1 MRQDDRPS
9 MPPRVGP
16 GTSPVGR
23 MVGGALL
30 GAVLGF
36 ATYWL
41 GAALIAA
48 DELMALPRT
57 MLPGEF
63 QRPIQSFTYWE
74 LLLVTVAAIL
84 GSSIS
89 RYRWRIPGILSFVGL
104 LSLTGGYL
112 AYALWVSIPSVDPSQ
127 RWLSIILVSAETAS
141 LGLVVLSSFYCLDV
155 AARRR
160 WDRIPSKHAFDPS
173 LRPKVALIV
182 PTFNE
187 PYEMVEQTIAHL
199 VRQDYPK
206 SHYKVYLAD
215 DSTDQELRVRLKA
228 CCKALGAV
236 YVSRPDRSGFKAG
249 AINYVNDNHLP
260 GADLIGIIDADYW
273 VDPDWL
279 KSTVGH
285 FIDPTIAFVQTP
297 QDYRNEDESFLTR
310 QYKRAEAYFYHA
322 MMPSRNE
329 VNAIIF
335 CGTMG
340 IIRKK
345 ALDEVGGFAPDQIC
359 EDAEVSVR
367 LVAAGWNSMYID
379 QSFGHGLMP
388 ATFEAYKKQFHRWA
402 FGNVRILFTRGFL
415 ILRSHMKFRQKADF
429 LTSNL
434 HWFDGL
440 FVSVIA
446 ASLLYLGLGPIFGYD
461 AALHHQHELAL
472 LALIPAFLLVD
483 SMVRLRLVLA
493 TAGHG
498 RLSEAL
504 LVQGMWFAIKF
515 TNMVAVL
522 KCMVG
527 FKAPFVRTP
536 KDSGGRR
543 GRVRAYFR
551 ALRVTKFE
559 SFVGTTMISVAAY
572 DAFVWWSAG
581 ELHVTQIVLPFWL
594 AMYGLFF
601 LCAPIYAY
609 LSYRSLR
616 PMHYARIPLGPGR
629 PAATPPPRPVQA
641 TKVDFHEKRSA
652 AKARDA

>member
-1 MRQDDRPS
+1 MRHDAD
-9 MPPRVGP
+9 PPLPPTLPRGVP
-16 GTSPVGR
+16 APAR
-23 MVGGALL
+23 LLGGAIL
-30 GAVLGF
+30 GAVIGF

-48 DELMALPRT
+48 EDLATMPRS
-57 MLPGEF
+57 LVANEF
-63 QRPIQSFTYWE
+63 RRPLHSFTYWE
-74 LLLVTVAAIL
+74 IILVAVAAVL
-84 GSSIS
+84 GASVS
-89 RYRWRIPGILSFVGL
+89 RYRWRLPGVLSFVGL
-104 LSLTGGYL
+104 LSLTGGYV
-112 AYALWVSIPSVDPSQ
+112 AYALWVSIPSVAPEQ
-127 RWLSIILVSAETAS
+127 RWFSITLMLAETAS

-155 AARRR
+155 ASRRR
-160 WDRIPSKHAFDPS
+160 WDRLPSRHAFDPELQPS
-173 LRPKVALIV
+173 IALIV

-187 PYEMVEQTIAHL
+187 PYDMVEQTLAHL
-199 VRQDYPK
+199 VRQDYPAALFR
-206 SHYKVYLAD
+206 VYLAD
-215 DSTDQELRVRLKA
+215 DSTDKELRARLQD
-228 CCKALGAV
+228 CCKRLGAK
-236 YVSRPDRSGFKAG
+236 YVARPDRAGFKAG
-249 AINYVNDNHLP
+249 AINHVNNGLP
-260 GADLIGIIDADYW
+260 ERVDLIGIIDADYW

-279 KSTVGH
+279 RSTVGH
-285 FIDPTIAFVQTP
+285 FVDPTIAFVQTP

-340 IIRKK
+340 IIRKR

-367 LVAAGWNSMYID
+367 IVAAGWNSLYID

-388 ATFEAYKKQFHRWA
+388 ATFDAYKKQFHRWA
-402 FGNVRILFTRGFL
+402 FGNVRILLTRGFL
-415 ILRSHMKFRQKADF
+415 ILRSPMKFRQKADF

-434 HWFDGL
+434 HWFDGV
-440 FVSVIA
+440 FVTMIA
-446 ASLLYLGLGPIFGYD
+446 ASLLYLGIAPIFGYE

-472 LALIPAFLLVD
+472 LALVPVFLLVD
-483 SMVRLRLVLA
+483 SMVRLRLVLV

-498 RLSEAL
+498 RMSEAL

-522 KCMVG
+522 KCLVG

-543 GRVRAYFR
+543 GRFRAFFR
-551 ALRVTKFE
+551 ALRVTKLE
-559 SFVGTTMISVAAY
+559 SFIGTLMVSVAAY
-572 DAFVWWSAG
+572 NATTWYSGGA
-581 ELHVTQIVLPFWL
+581 VTPTAIILPIWL
-594 AMYGLFF
+594 ALYGLFF

-616 PMHYARIPLGPGR
+616 PMDYARIPVPQVMRGALRVRR
-629 PAATPPPRPVQA
+629 PAGAGLEFA
-641 TKVDFHEKRSA
+641 EA
-652 AKARDA
+652 APTSK

>member
-1 MRQDDRPS
+1 MGDRPIELPAVIQHG
-9 MPPRVGP
+9 PPRAIRFLG
-16 GTSPVGR
+16 GA
-23 MVGGALL
+23 MLGALL
-30 GAVLGF
+30 GFL
-36 ATYWL
+36 TYWL
-41 GAALIAA
+41 GAVLIAA
-48 DELMALPRT
+48 NELMALPPEHVLG
-57 MLPGEF
+57 MW
-63 QRPIQSFTYWE
+63 QRPMQRVTYWE
-74 LLLVTVAAIL
+74 VLLMSIAALL
-84 GSSIS
+84 GASIS
-89 RYRWRIPGILSFVGL
+89 RYRWRIPGVLSFVGL

-127 RWLSIILVSAETAS
+127 RWLSIILVTAETAS

-160 WDRIPSKHAFDPS
+160 WDRLPRRRAFDPDM
-173 LRPKVALIV
+173 RPRVALIV

-187 PYEMVEQTIAHL
+187 PYEMVEQTIVHL

-206 SHYKVYLAD
+206 DRFHVYLAD
-215 DSTDQELRVRLKA
+215 DSTDENLRARVQA
-228 CCKALGAV
+228 CCPALGAP
-236 YVSRPDRSGFKAG
+236 YVARPDRAGFKAG
-249 AINYVNDNHLP
+249 AINHVNKTYLE
-260 GADLIGIIDADYW
+260 GTDLIGIIDADYW

-285 FIDPTIAFVQTP
+285 FVDETIAFVQTP
-297 QDYRNEDESFLTR
+297 QDYRNEDESFLTH

-340 IIRKK
+340 IIRKR

-367 LVAAGWNSMYID
+367 LVAAGWNSLYID

-402 FGNVRILFTRGFL
+402 FGNVRILFTRGWL
-415 ILRSHMKFRQKADF
+415 ILRSHMTVRQKADF

-434 HWFDGL
+434 HWFDGV
-440 FVSVIA
+440 FVTMIA
-446 ASLLYLGLGPIFGYD
+446 ASLLYLGMGPILGYD

-498 RLSEAL
+498 KLREAL

-522 KCMVG
+522 KCMMG

-543 GRVRAYFR
+543 GRTRAFFR
-551 ALRVTKFE
+551 AWRVTKFE
-559 SFVGTTMISVAAY
+559 SFVGHTMLAVAAY
-572 DAFVWWSAG
+572 NAYVWWVGGHANPVG
-581 ELHVTQIVLPFWL
+581 AVLPFWL
-594 AMYGLFF
+594 AMYGMFF
-601 LCAPIYAY
+601 LCAPMYAY
-609 LSYRSLR
+609 LSYRSVR
-616 PMHYARIPLGPGR
+616 PMHYATIPIRHIAR
-629 PAATPPPRPVQA
+629 PRRHAAPRPV
-641 TKVDFHEKRSA
+641 
-652 AKARDA
+652 AKPAPVARISK